1 MTRESSTTFSGS
13 SSLNDTA
20 AAAAV
25 VTTTAAAN
33 DSESVWSI
41 LERLNDERAV
51 YFLPAVI
58 WVILLMVVGVVGNT
72 LVIYVYRRRFKRTSS
87 NYFILTMAIFDL
99 VACLVGM
106 PTEIYD
112 LLKPF
117 TFYSEFGCKLFRA
130 TENFTIYGSVVVLVE
145 IAFDRYFKICRPLM
159 VVSLFKIKVG
169 A

>member
-1 MTRESSTTFSGS
+1 MVGTSETTTDITTSS
-13 SSLNDTA
+13 NDTSN
-20 AAAAV
+20 V
-25 VTTTAAAN
+25 VYN
-33 DSESVWSI
+33 DSESVWAE

-51 YFLPAVI
+51 YFIPAVL
-58 WVILLMVVGVVGNT
+58 WVLTLMVVGVLGNT

-99 VACLVGM
+99 VACGVGM

-117 TFYSEFGCKLFRA
+117 TFSSDVGCKIFRS
-130 TENFTIYGSVVVLVE
+130 TEIFTIYGSVVVLVE

-159 VVSLFKIKVG
+159 VVSLFKIKVRG
-169 A
+169 HSH